1 MGEPV
6 IDNAKTLIDAGKA
19 IAGLQSA
26 GKVQRAVDGGY
37 PYIVNNAGEAKGVE
51 AFLLAPVAKRA
62 VVTLHTA
69 AAFIGYVNRFKDSGS
84 VVFADLGN
92 RKFEAVLDYH
102 AASAQDESGGGA
114 RWGKHRVAFEAETT
128 TEWDEWTSSHGV
140 KMNQVDFARFIEDR
154 IPNIGEPAGADL
166 LEMCLKFEAKKDA
179 AFKSFVRLADGQ
191 HQLTYEEVITGS
203 TGAQNGSMKI
213 PNSFTVVIEPFQGV
227 GQKAVEARFR
237 YRINQGTLALWYE
250 LVRPDDVLEAA
261 FDAIVA
267 DITTNVSPAPVL
279 AGVAPVIS

>member
-1 MGEPV
+1 MAEQTP
-6 IDNAKTLIDAGKA
+6 DNVRTILDAGKA

-26 GKVQRAVDGGY
+26 GKVQRVHEGAF
-37 PYIVNNAGEAKGVE
+37 PYIVNNAGEVKGIE
-51 AFLLAPVAKRA
+51 AFMLAPVMKRA
-62 VVTLHTA
+62 AVTLHDA
-69 AAFIGYVNRFKDSGS
+69 ASFIAYVNRFKDPGS
-84 VVFADLGN
+84 VVFADLAN
-92 RKFEAVLDYH
+92 RKFEGVLDFH
-102 AASAQDESGGGA
+102 GAQAGEEGP
-114 RWGKHRVAFEAETT
+114 RWGKHRVVFVAETT
-128 TEWDEWTSSHGV
+128 TEWDEWTEFD
-140 KMNQVDFARFIEDR
+140 KKAMDQVDFARFIEDR

-227 GQKAVEARFR
+227 GEKAVEARFR
-237 YRINQGTLALWYE
+237 YRINQGVLKLWYE